1 MGGICS
7 TVAGAVVLEKH
18 FTLSRTDGGVDSS
31 FSLDIDELGELCKT
45 VKQAHSALGNAESEV
60 TASEAGTR
68 QFRRSLYFV
77 KDISAGETITADAVR
92 SIRPSNGLHPKY
104 LKEIIGMIASKDIS
118 YGTPTTWEVIK
129 KQK

>member
-1 MGGICS
+1 MDIIKKIS
-7 TVAGAVVLEKH
+7 AR
-18 FTLSRTDGGVDSS
+18 FTLVFTYGAIGIFWIMLSDSV
-31 FSLDIDELGELCKT
+31 L
-45 VKQAHSALGNAESEV
+45 
-60 TASEAGTR
+60 
-68 QFRRSLYFV
+68 LYFV